1 MRNERKLVTQECD
14 KLLILFLYYVW
25 VPWRRRR
32 IYDIVLINQFKS
44 FNDFTITVL
53 DVFEARRFSL
63 FFFFFGKNLGNKYNN
78 SKTIFLYLSLI

>member
-63 FFFFFGKNLGNKYNN
+63 FFFFFLAR
-78 SKTIFLYLSLI
+78 I